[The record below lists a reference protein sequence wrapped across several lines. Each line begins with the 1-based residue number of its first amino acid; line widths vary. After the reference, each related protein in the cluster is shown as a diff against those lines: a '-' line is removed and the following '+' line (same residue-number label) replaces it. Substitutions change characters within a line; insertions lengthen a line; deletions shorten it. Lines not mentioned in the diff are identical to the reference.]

1 MTLTQS
7 TVNQTLD
14 DRGLLDAAHGKGCYA
29 LRVNTPNDV
38 ESVARSFL
46 SVSDVTPLDGFM
58 ERLTADRVAYVGA
71 SIDVYSRLMDHADGQ
86 VRKATLLQAFDAVD
100 VIDVWPTE
108 RGKDPFEQE
117 YNRASELSRQG
128 WVVWTDGEL
137 L

>member
-7 TVNQTLD
+7 TVNQILD
-14 DRGLLDAAHGKGCYA
+14 ERGLLDSAHGKGCYA

-86 VRKATLLQAFDAVD
+86 VRKATFLQAFDAVD
-100 VIDVWPTE
+100 VINVWPTE

-128 WVVWTDGEL
+128 WVVWSDGSL
-137 L
+137 F

>member
-14 DRGLLDAAHGKGCYA
+14 ERGLLDAAHGKGCYA
-29 LRVNTPNDV
+29 LRVETPNDV
-38 ESVARSFL
+38 ESVARAFL
-46 SVSDVTPLDGFM
+46 SVSDVTPLDEFM

-86 VRKATLLQAFDAVD
+86 VRKATFLQAFDAVD

-117 YNRASELSRQG
+117 YNRASELSRLG
-128 WVVWTDGEL
+128 WVAYTDGKIL
-137 L
+137 

>member
-7 TVNQTLD
+7 TVNQILD
-14 DRGLLDAAHGKGCYA
+14 DRRLLDSAHGKGCYG
-29 LRVNTPNDV
+29 LRVDTPNDV
-38 ESVARSFL
+38 ENVARAFL
-46 SVSDVTPLDGFM
+46 SVSDVTPPDDYLDQ
-58 ERLTADRVAYVGA
+58 LTADRVAYVGA

-86 VRKATLLQAFDAVD
+86 VRKATFLEAFDAVD

-117 YNRASELSRQG
+117 YNRASELSRSG

>member
-1 MTLTQS
+1 MTLTQT
-7 TVNQTLD
+7 TVNQILD
-14 DRGLLDAAHGKGCYA
+14 DRGLLDDAHGKGTYA
-29 LRVNTPNDV
+29 LRVETPNDV
-38 ESVARSFL
+38 ESVARAFL
-46 SVSDVTPLDGFM
+46 SVSDATPLDGFM

-86 VRKATLLQAFDAVD
+86 VRKATFLQAFDAVD

-128 WVVWTDGEL
+128 WVAYTDGL
-137 L
+137 IL

>member
-7 TVNQTLD
+7 TVNQILD
-14 DRGLLDAAHGKGCYA
+14 DRGLLDDSNGKGCYA
-29 LRVNTPNDV
+29 LRVKTPNDV
-38 ESVARSFL
+38 ESVARAFL
-46 SVSDVTPLDGFM
+46 SVSDVTPPDAYLD
-58 ERLTADRVAYVGA
+58 RLTAERVAYVGA

-86 VRKATLLQAFDAVD
+86 VRKAMFLQAFDAVD
-100 VIDVWPTE
+100 IVDVWPTE

>member
-14 DRGLLDAAHGKGCYA
+14 ERGLLDAAHGKGCYA
-29 LRVNTPNDV
+29 IRVKTPNDV
-38 ESVARSFL
+38 ESVARAFL

-86 VRKATLLQAFDAVD
+86 VRKATFLQAFDAVD
-100 VIDVWPTE
+100 VIDVPPTRTKQRPR
-108 RGKDPFEQE
+108 RGCC
-117 YNRASELSRQG
+117 
-128 WVVWTDGEL
+128 
-137 L
+137 

>member
-14 DRGLLDAAHGKGCYA
+14 ERGLLDDAHGKGCYA
-29 LRVNTPNDV
+29 IRVKTPNDV
-38 ESVARSFL
+38 ESVARAFL
-46 SVSDVTPLDGFM
+46 SVSDVTPPDAYLD
-58 ERLTADRVAYVGA
+58 RLTADRVAYVGA

-86 VRKATLLQAFDAVD
+86 VRKATFLQAFDPVD

-117 YNRASELSRQG
+117 YKRASELSQRG
-128 WVVWTDGEL
+128 FVCWTDGEL

>member
-7 TVNQTLD
+7 TVNQILD
-14 DRGLLDAAHGKGCYA
+14 ERGLLDSTHGKGCYA

-38 ESVARSFL
+38 ESVARAFL
-46 SVSDVTPLDGFM
+46 SASDVTPPDAYLDRF
-58 ERLTADRVAYVGA
+58 TADRVAYVGA
-71 SIDVYSRLMDHADGQ
+71 SIDVYSRIMDHADGQ
-86 VRKATLLQAFDAVD
+86 VRKATFLQAFNAVD

-117 YNRASELSRQG
+117 YNRASELSQRG
-128 WVVWTDGEL
+128 FVCWTDGEL